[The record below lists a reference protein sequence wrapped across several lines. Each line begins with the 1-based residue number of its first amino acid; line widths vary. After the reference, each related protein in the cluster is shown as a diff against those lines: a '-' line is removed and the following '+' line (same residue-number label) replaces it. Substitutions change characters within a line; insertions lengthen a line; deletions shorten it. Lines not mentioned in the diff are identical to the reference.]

1 MCLIEWFLGVWSCVL
16 TVGISPTKSMSTKN
30 PKLGKIMLQYKILL
44 KGQDIYV
51 YTYIFVIYVPY
62 LSILRNVFDSDY
74 ILVLTLGVP
83 YVFD

>member
-1 MCLIEWFLGVWSCVL
+1 MVLGVRSCVL

-51 YTYIFVIYVPY
+51 YIYLFFYVPY
-62 LSILRNVFDSDY
+62 LYILRNVFDSDY